1 MNLTASRKFKY
12 DWLVS
17 ARWRLIGGSPYTPI
31 DEYVSSQ
38 RQIWDVRNQPY
49 LDYTKF
55 NTLRLG
61 NYHQLDIRVD
71 KEFAWKNFDITI
83 YLDIQNVYNFKSESE
98 PIYTNLNTDGTPNIA
113 PNNQEY
119 ILRKIST
126 TTGTILPTFGL
137 IVYF

>member
-1 MNLTASRKFKY
+1 
-12 DWLVS
+12 
-17 ARWRLIGGSPYTPI
+17 
-31 DEYVSSQ
+31 
-38 RQIWDVRNQPY
+38 IWDVRNQPY

-71 KEFAWKNFDITI
+71 KEFAWKNFDITL

-126 TTGTILPTFGL
+126 TNGTILPTFGL